1 MLNIHKVKV
10 YLKNTNSVT
19 YPVVRKSL
27 MPVLKKIEYIY
38 NEKSSN
44 YVLDCQHLTND
55 RMKKEQAEIINVI
68 KKMYNNLNNVR

>member
-1 MLNIHKVKV
+1 MHKVKI

-38 NEKSSN
+38 NEKSAN